1 MTSWAGHDNNLPSNR
16 NISKTVRVNVTFT
29 NRFEEIFNKL
39 SSDNQTLNLRFFSYW
54 CLKFMK
60 SLKSRKLSFS
70 FFPGLGKQ
78 LLIFQKKSLRAVL
91 QEQVLRTFLKK
102 VAHSIAECRQAYLKA
117 TLLHK
122 WPLHIQFS
130 RTEHRFFKTPLLL
143 LAYQK
148 RVVNIS

>member
-1 MTSWAGHDNNLPSNR
+1 
-16 NISKTVRVNVTFT
+16 
-29 NRFEEIFNKL
+29 
-39 SSDNQTLNLRFFSYW
+39 
-54 CLKFMK
+54 MK

-70 FFPGLGKQ
+70 FFLGLGKQ

-122 WPLHIQFS
+122 
-130 RTEHRFFKTPLLL
+130 
-143 LAYQK
+143 
-148 RVVNIS
+148 